1 MFYSIKKSSKTRKE
15 AAVKALDAISDME
28 EQLKKDEELMN
39 QQKAA
44 ADVFVRPSQTSGSIS
59 INVQFSNFACSVR
72 IAMPGAPTP
81 RIKRLATEPVKRPSS
96 PSMRIEE
103 FKRLKQAKTP
113 RGRPSTPRM
122 GL

>member
-44 ADVFVRPSQTSGSIS
+44 ADVFVRPSQTSGSIQKFVMFF
-59 INVQFSNFACSVR
+59 IVLLVR

-81 RIKRLATEPVKRPSS
+81 RIKRLASEPVKRPSS

>member
-1 MFYSIKKSSKTRKE
+1 MPPSCDFNPPDLSLILLISKFFLSLPT
-15 AAVKALDAISDME
+15 
-28 EQLKKDEELMN
+28 
-39 QQKAA
+39 
-44 ADVFVRPSQTSGSIS
+44 
-59 INVQFSNFACSVR
+59 VR

-81 RIKRLATEPVKRPSS
+81 RIKRLASEPVKRASS

-113 RGRPSTPRM
+113 RGRASTPRM